1 VNLYQ
6 AVSLKYSIII
16 PTLNEEKLLP
26 GLLSQLND
34 QCFRKNYD
42 IEIIVSDGGSK
53 DKTLKIAEKDAD
65 IVITHK
71 ENYKQIIAQGRNEGA
86 KAATGDILVF
96 VNGDILFP
104 DVTLFFDYVKNNFVS
119 SKYGA
124 MTCMVQVFPEEEIPS
139 DRRFHLFYNGYFKML
154 NKIGIGMGRGE
165 CQIIRKE
172 IFLEMNGYNQNM
184 AAGEDFDLFRRIKK
198 KHNILFTDEIKIY
211 ESPRRYRKIGYWGV
225 TWSWLINAFSVVLK
239 NKSISKEWEQIR

>member
-1 VNLYQ
+1 M
-6 AVSLKYSIII
+6 KYSIII

-26 GLLSQLND
+26 GLLSQLNG
-34 QCFRKNYD
+34 QCFRNKHD
-42 IEIIVSDGGSK
+42 IEIIISDGGSN
-53 DKTLKIAEKDAD
+53 DKTLEIARCKAD
-65 IVITHK
+65 KVVIH
-71 ENYKQIIAQGRNEGA
+71 NGPGKQIIAQGRNLGA
-86 KAATGDILVF
+86 KSANGEILVF

-104 DVTLFFDYVKNNFVS
+104 DVQKFFEYVNRHFIN

-139 DRRFHLFYNGYFKML
+139 DRRFHRFYNGYFKLL
-154 NKIGIGMGRGE
+154 NRIGVGMGRGE
-165 CQIIRKE
+165 CQIIRKA
-172 IFLEMNGYNQNM
+172 IFEEMNGYNEKM

-198 KHNILFTDEIKIY
+198 KHDILFTDSIMVY

-239 NKSISKEWEQIR
+239 DKSISKEWEQIR